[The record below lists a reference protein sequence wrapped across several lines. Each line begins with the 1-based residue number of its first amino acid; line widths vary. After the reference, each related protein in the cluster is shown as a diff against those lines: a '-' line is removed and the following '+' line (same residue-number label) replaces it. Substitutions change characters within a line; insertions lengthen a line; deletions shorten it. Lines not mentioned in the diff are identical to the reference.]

1 MKPESLDQE
10 FLEFLNRCQPVLRRV
25 CRAYAE
31 SPEDRED
38 LFQETVYQLW
48 RSYPS
53 FRGESA
59 PGTWVYRVALNTAI
73 SALRGR
79 TKTQKPVALGT
90 AHEQIASP
98 APESGDSRRI
108 DLLTRMIRKLNQVDR
123 ALVLLYLEGLSY
135 KELASILGL
144 SESHVGVK
152 LSRVKARL
160 QGFARE
166 LE

>member
-48 RSYPS
+48 RSFPT
-53 FRGESA
+53 FRGESS

-73 SALRGR
+73 SALRSR
-79 TKTQKPVALGT
+79 TKTDKPMTLGM

-98 APESGDSRRI
+98 TPESGDSRRI
-108 DLLTRMIRKLNQVDR
+108 DLMYDMIRRLNQVDR
-123 ALVLLYLEGLSY
+123 ALVLLYLEDLSY

-144 SESHVGVK
+144 SENHVGVK
-152 LSRVKARL
+152 LNRIKARL